1 MLQQLRQFT
10 IATQGLN
17 ATQQTAT
24 SYAQSLAVIEQL
36 GYVQIDSLSVVER
49 AHHHVLWNRV
59 QGYQHADLNTLLQQK
74 QIFEYWFHAAAY
86 LPMRDFRFARF
97 KMQQVI
103 DGKHRYFQQLDQHLV
118 KEIMAQVQAEGE
130 LCSQQLL
137 QKKSSHVT
145 AAQSDRKAWQSTV
158 LRRALEVLY
167 MRGELMV
174 SRREG
179 IQKIYRLPQDCI
191 ATDVDMRMPSMQDY
205 ARYIFQTMLRS
216 HGVISWKQLT
226 HVQHMGPDFNLTM
239 RELLL
244 AHLADGNIE
253 ALKLDNGYTVYI
265 DVKAWSEYQ
274 EKQQASEDRL
284 KILSPFDPLVIH
296 RERLS
301 GLFNFDYTLE
311 CYVTAAKR
319 RYGYFCL
326 PILFDQ
332 QLVARIDC
340 KAHRAE
346 QRLEVMTL
354 HLEAC
359 FEQKLATYPDLKLD
373 FKIQLEQALQ
383 DFAHFNQC
391 REVDISAA
399 NSVFV

>member
-1 MLQQLRQFT
+1 M
-10 IATQGLN
+10 
-17 ATQQTAT
+17 
-24 SYAQSLAVIEQL
+24 IEQL
-36 GYVQIDSLSVVER
+36 GYVQIDSLSVVEC

-59 QGYQHADLNTLLQQK
+59 QGYQHADLNTLLQKK

-86 LPMRDFRFARF
+86 LPMRDFRFAYF

-103 DGKHRYFQQLDQHLV
+103 DGKHRYFQQLDRRLV

-145 AAQSDRKAWQSTV
+145 AAQADRKVWQSTA

-244 AHLADGNIE
+244 AHLADGSIE
-253 ALKLDNGYTVYI
+253 ALKLDKGYTVYV

-301 GLFNFDYTLE
+301 ALFDFDYTLE

-359 FEQKLATYPDLKLD
+359 FEQTLATYPDLKLD
-373 FKIQLEQALQ
+373 FKTQLEQALQ

-391 REVDISAA
+391 SEVDISAA

>member
-10 IATQGLN
+10 IATQELN
-17 ATQQTAT
+17 ATQQTTT

-59 QGYQHADLNTLLQQK
+59 KGYQHADLNTLLQQK

-86 LPMRDFRFARF
+86 LPMRDFRFAYF

-103 DGKHRYFQQLDQHLV
+103 DGKHRYFQQLDRRLV

-145 AAQSDRKAWQSTV
+145 AAQADRKVWQSTA

-226 HVQHMGPDFNLTM
+226 HVQHMGPDFSLAM

-244 AHLADGNIE
+244 AHLADGSIE
-253 ALKLDNGYTVYI
+253 ALKLDNGYTVYV
-265 DVKAWSEYQ
+265 DVKAWSKYQ
-274 EKQQASEDRL
+274 EKQQALKDRL

-326 PILFDQ
+326 PILFHQ
-332 QLVARIDC
+332 ELVARIDC

-354 HLEAC
+354 HLEAR
-359 FEQKLATYPDLKLD
+359 FEQTLQADSDLAVD

-391 REVDISAA
+391 SEVDISAA